1 MERQL
6 FRAVCLPL
14 LLGTVLSC
22 VASETSEQKPAANF
36 TTTIPKEGL
45 ERDVEQVFYLGPSS
59 TLQVIDE
66 TGKAKYLPEP
76 STSSDASLAESYP
89 AAYQFENG
97 ACDFSKT
104 VDFKAAFPG
113 YTKPLWVADEK
124 GSGASGEASSGGPVR
139 YTFTN
144 PPAECLSGVL
154 SFCVRFK
161 TVLAAGSDSATS
173 SSTAGTTEN
182 SDLSTQPGDTGEG
195 EEEGEGDNKPTQPNG
210 GVSPPKPG
218 AGGTNVVP
226 ENGVSG
232 GKGPPSAAEIPDQGV
247 SSNGGIEGDRLPEKI
262 GSPEHTS
269 DTQVV
274 DTNLPAS
281 ITFSTS
287 TEKSAETT
295 LSATENGHEVQSG
308 DAEDNRA
315 PSRRLGDTPAVKEAY
330 LTVVVHSAAWGSAGG
345 MGAAL
350 GLLLTAVAAGLH
362 FL

>member
-6 FRAVCLPL
+6 FRAVCLTL

-76 STSSDASLAESYP
+76 SISSDESLAESYP
-89 AAYQFENG
+89 AAYRFENG

-124 GSGASGEASSGGPVR
+124 GSRASGEASSGGPVR

-173 SSTAGTTEN
+173 SSTAGTTED
-182 SDLSTQPGDTGEG
+182 SEPSGPPGEAPGTGVPDTEG
-195 EEEGEGDNKPTQPNG
+195 TEGGIQGPGTVTPGGGAGHDGPEPELEEEGKGDGATGKVDGSGSHSEASSTGHNDASAQQSSPTPDPHKANQKTEESLPMD
-210 GVSPPKPG
+210 
-218 AGGTNVVP
+218 P
-226 ENGVSG
+226 E
-232 GKGPPSAAEIPDQGV
+232 KAV
-247 SSNGGIEGDRLPEKI
+247 SSEPGQD
-262 GSPEHTS
+262 
-269 DTQVV
+269 
-274 DTNLPAS
+274 
-281 ITFSTS
+281 
-287 TEKSAETT
+287 
-295 LSATENGHEVQSG
+295 GHDLESG
-308 DAEDNRA
+308 DVGELLD
-315 PSRRLGDTPAVKEAY
+315 SRLRRISETPVVNDAF
-330 LTVVVHSAAWGSAGG
+330 LTIVVHSAARGFTGVLE
-345 MGAAL
+345 AL
-350 GLLLTAVAAGLH
+350 SVLLFVVASTL
-362 FL
+362 LPIS

>member
-6 FRAVCLPL
+6 FRAVCLTL

-76 STSSDASLAESYP
+76 STSSDESLAESYP
-89 AAYQFENG
+89 AAYRFENG

-173 SSTAGTTEN
+173 SSTAVTSAGD
-182 SDLSTQPGDTGEG
+182 SDSQLPDDDQNNDEPPAKAEPDKTPNGDSSSG
-195 EEEGEGDNKPTQPNG
+195 GDSSISPEAPTQPAPSVG
-210 GVSPPKPG
+210 GGQKDEGKTPTGVPSPG
-218 AGGTNVVP
+218 DLVVVP
-226 ENGVSG
+226 TRTGIRAETPKLTALDSSPILNG
-232 GKGPPSAAEIPDQGV
+232 PS
-247 SSNGGIEGDRLPEKI
+247 LP
-262 GSPEHTS
+262 G
-269 DTQVV
+269 
-274 DTNLPAS
+274 
-281 ITFSTS
+281 S
-287 TEKSAETT
+287 TEKLTENT
-295 LSATENGHEVQSG
+295 LSATEDGHEVQSG
-308 DAEDNRA
+308 NAEDNRA
-315 PSRRLGDTPAVKEAY
+315 PLRRLADTPAVKEAY
-330 LTVVVHSAAWGSAGG
+330 LTVVVHSAAWGSASG
-345 MGAAL
+345 MGAVF
-350 GLLLTAVAAGLH
+350 GLFLTAVTALLH
-362 FL
+362 FS